1 MEITKEERQKEE
13 RHLEKT
19 IEVVREQI
27 GSLGTQLFDKEE
39 KMKEFKELIW
49 DQKAELDPG
58 EMRNAMMENDLQ
70 VQLLMARGRYFQ
82 TLYKVQNSPYFG
94 KIIFEEQE
102 KEPQEIYIG
111 ITHVDKDNKHFVH
124 DWRSPICSLF
134 YDYEVGPAS
143 YIAPMGKI
151 KGNLNSKRQFK
162 IEYGK
167 LIRIFDNSMNI
178 DDDVLQEVLAEESN
192 DKMKNIVN
200 TIQQEQNKVIR
211 NLSDKV
217 LIVQGIAGS
226 GKTSVALHR
235 IAFLLYKIENLSSD
249 NVLIFSPN
257 KVFSEYISNVLPE
270 LGEANTLQTT
280 FDGFLYDNIREYK
293 GVETF
298 TSFIERYYKNNEKN
312 KELVFYKQSDKVIDD
327 LENYK
332 DELIKKLE
340 FTCNIEIEK
349 RTIPKEDLN
358 EFLKDRYQHM
368 LLMDRIDSIVS
379 KICMTE
385 FLGKKTNAKKIKSLL
400 LKSLNIELNYKNLYA
415 SFFQSQAFKES
426 FGRVLTDDEIRP
438 ILKEKVISF
447 EDACLF
453 IYLKG
458 LLEGFTYRGRIEE
471 VVIDEAQDYN
481 KLQYKLIKNIFKKS
495 SFTILGDVNQTINPY
510 YKYNSLEELNEIW
523 DDTTYLELKKTYRS
537 SEEIIAFANKI
548 LGLNYVTAIRKKNNK
563 EVKLRQTEDMNTL
576 KDDLKTLE
584 KEYKSVAI
592 ITKTDEEASKVY
604 ESLRI
609 DFPHLALLE
618 NKTSSFN
625 RHLVITP
632 SYIAKG
638 LEFDSV
644 IIYTDKDNS
653 YKEEEK
659 YLYYVAVTRA
669 QHELIVY
676 NQK

>member
-13 RHLEKT
+13 HHLEKT
-19 IEVVREQI
+19 LEVVRKQI
-27 GSLGTQLFDKEE
+27 GDLGTQLFDKEE
-39 KMKEFKELIW
+39 KIKEFKELIW
-49 DQKAELDPG
+49 DQKADLDPG
-58 EMRNAMMENDLQ
+58 EMRSAMMENDLQ

-82 TLYKVQNSPYFG
+82 TLYRVQNSPYFG
-94 KIIFEEQE
+94 KIIFEENE
-102 KEPQEIYIG
+102 NAPKEVYIG
-111 ITHVDKDNKHFVH
+111 ITHVDEDNNHLVH

-134 YDYEVGPAS
+134 YDYEVGPAE
-143 YIAPMGKI
+143 YIAPVGKI

-211 NLSDKV
+211 NLEDKV

-235 IAFLLYKIENLSSD
+235 IAFLLYKLENLSSD

-280 FDGFLYDNIREYK
+280 FDGFLYDNITEYK

-298 TSFIERYYKNNEKN
+298 TNFIERYYKNKENN
-312 KELVFYKQSDKVIDD
+312 KDLVFYKQSDKVIDD
-327 LENYK
+327 LEKYR

-340 FTCNIEIEK
+340 FTTDIEIEK
-349 RTIPKEDLN
+349 ITIPREELN
-358 EFLKDRYQHM
+358 NMFHDRYSHM
-368 LLMDRIDSIVS
+368 LLMDRIDSITS
-379 KICMTE
+379 KICITE
-385 FLGKKTNAKKIKSLL
+385 FLGKRTNAKKIKSLL
-400 LKSLNIELNYKNLYA
+400 LKSLNIVINYKELYA
-415 SFFQSQAFKES
+415 SFFKSRAFEES
-426 FGRVLTDDEIRP
+426 FGRTLDDNEIRP
-438 ILKEKVISF
+438 ILKNKEISF

-458 LLEGFTYRGRIEE
+458 LLEGFSYRGRIEE

-495 SFTILGDVNQTINPY
+495 NFTILGDVNQTINPY
-510 YKYNSLEELNEIW
+510 YKYKSLEELKEIW

-548 LGLNYVTAIRKKNNK
+548 LDLNHVTAIRKKNNK
-563 EVKLRQTEDMNTL
+563 EVVLRKTEDTNIL
-576 KDDLKTLE
+576 KQDLKELE

-592 ITKTDEEASKVY
+592 ITKTDEEASKIY
-604 ESLRI
+604 ESLRT
-609 DFPHLALLE
+609 DFKKLSLLE
-618 NKTSSFN
+618 NKASSFN
-625 RHLVITP
+625 RNLVVTP

-638 LEFDSV
+638 LEFDAV
-644 IIYTDKDNS
+644 IIYTDQDNS
-653 YKEEEK
+653 YKIEEK